1 MLETSG
7 SNPDGS
13 IMKLS
18 STAKLNNGVEIPLLG
33 LGTYKSTPGNETE
46 QAIKWALELGYRHI
60 DTAARYG
67 NEEDVGK
74 GVRKSGVP
82 REEIFVTTKLWNDD
96 QIDPVKAFNIS
107 MKKFGLEYVDLYLM
121 HFPVRGLRNKTW
133 KIMESMLKEGK
144 CRAIGVSNFTI
155 RHLEELLKITDVVPV
170 VNQVEFHP
178 YLFQKELMDF
188 CKKRKIFIQAYG
200 PFAKCQKFDD
210 QRLVAL
216 AEKYK
221 KTPAHI
227 MVRWSLQHGNIV
239 LPKSVHREHILEN
252 SNVFDFEISKVDMAE
267 IDSFNENLRLYW
279 DSTNEP

>member
-1 MLETSG
+1 MQIPQKE
-7 SNPDGS
+7 
-13 IMKLS
+13 
-18 STAKLNNGVEIPLLG
+18 LNNGVKIPMIG
-33 LGTYKSTPGNETE
+33 LGTWRVKGKDAE
-46 QAIKWALELGYRHI
+46 QAALWALHSGYRHV
-60 DTAARYG
+60 DTAAYYE
-67 NEEDVGK
+67 NEGEIGRALK
-74 GVRKSGVP
+74 KSGIP
-82 REEIFVTTKLWNDD
+82 RKELFITTKLRNTDHG
-96 QIDPVKAFNIS
+96 QIERALQKS
-107 MKKFGLEYVDLYLM
+107 LELLDLDYVDLYLM